1 MVARRDWLVLLSC
14 VAAAAGFIAVW
25 QLSAHLPGGFDVYMH
40 YYPNMEYAARQVLDG
55 GRGLLWNPYQS
66 CGQPFFGISSTGLLY
81 PPYWLFLLLDAQH
94 AHWVV
99 TLINLTIAGVGAFA
113 LGRTLG
119 VSRGAA
125 LCGAIAFE
133 LGNATLDVNT
143 WSPMLGGPYVWL
155 PAALC
160 CCERILRAP
169 SLRMG
174 AALAL
179 VLTFAFLPGFP
190 QIVLFTYQLIAL
202 RVAWEFATHRVA
214 RPRATLL
221 CLALGLGLPP
231 LLTAVQLLPGLE
243 MAAVSIRNRHLT
255 LNEMLEG
262 DTMSWARFRTI
273 FGKRQELFNPFAV
286 VPLLLAAAAPFRKD
300 RRRIAVFYLLTG
312 LLYWVL
318 SFGPDTRLFDWYLW
332 LPMSH
337 SFRGPSRFQWVS
349 TFCLAVLTAIGADAF
364 ARHDPSA
371 MRARE
376 RIAPVAP
383 LAAAIGVYFLSP
395 TGMWPVEWVLV
406 AALGLVGIWTLVR
419 PTPRWGMSVVLGAVA
434 VDLLAF
440 PVPSLPQGLQG
451 WSARP
456 LPMRALMPDPAL
468 LLAYRPVFDDLQRA
482 LTPQDR
488 AAIVYYQ
495 FRYGLM
501 PKSASLFSVPA
512 IQDYEPAPTE
522 RSADYA
528 VMMRTGIPLRDLKSF
543 YYGGGLASPLP
554 GPLLNLAAA
563 RYLVIDLHAP
573 EAEKVTQ
580 GVHAI
585 GGRGGIGLYENRDAL
600 PRAYFV
606 PRIEVVPDPGALL
619 QRLAS
624 GRVDP
629 RQVALVE
636 TLPPSG
642 FTGLAG
648 AATGAAVEFVTNDP
662 ERVVLRVHAPQPG
675 FLHLTDQYFPGW
687 RATVNGTPAPI
698 LRANFLFRAV
708 EVPDGDSLV
717 EFRYVP
723 VSFYVGAAISLLSG
737 LALGAAVVVSARR
750 RG

>member
-25 QLSAHLPGGFDVYMH
+25 QLAAHLPGGFDVYMH
-40 YYPNMEYAARQVLDG
+40 YYPNMEYAARQLLDG

-66 CGQPFFGISSTGLLY
+66 CGEPFFGISSTGLLY
-81 PPYWLFLLLDAQH
+81 PPYWLFLLLDPQH
-94 AHWVV
+94 AHWAV

-143 WSPMLGGPYVWL
+143 WSPMVGSPYVWL

-160 CCERILRAP
+160 CCERILRGP
-169 SLRMG
+169 SLRMS
-174 AALAL
+174 AALAI
-179 VLTFAFLPGFP
+179 VLAFALLPGFP
-190 QIVLFTYQLIAL
+190 QIVLFAYQLIAL
-202 RVAWEFATHRVA
+202 RVGWEFATRRVP
-214 RPRATLL
+214 RPWATVL
-221 CLALGLGLPP
+221 CLALGLGLPL
-231 LLTAVQLLPGLE
+231 LLTAVQLFPGLE
-243 MAAVSIRNRHLT
+243 TAALSIRNRHLT

-262 DTMSWARFRTI
+262 NTMDWARFRVV
-273 FGKRQELFNPFAV
+273 FGQRLELFNPFAV
-286 VPLLLAAAAPFRKD
+286 VPLLLAAAAPFRKEG
-300 RRRIAVFYLLTG
+300 RRITVFYLLAG

-318 SFGPDTRLFDWYLW
+318 SFGPNTWFFDWYLA

-337 SFRGPSRFQWVS
+337 SFRGPTRFMWVTS
-349 TFCLAVLTAIGADAF
+349 FCLAVLTAIGADAF
-364 ARHDPSA
+364 ARHGPSA
-371 MRARE
+371 APARE
-376 RIAPVAP
+376 RVAPIAP
-383 LAAAIGVYFLSP
+383 LAAAIGLYFLSP
-395 TGMWPVEWVLV
+395 SGLWRVEWVLV
-406 AALGLVGIWTLVR
+406 VALGVVGIWTLVR

-440 PVPSLPQGLQG
+440 PVPSLPQDLKA

-456 LPMRALMPDPAL
+456 LPMRGIMPDPAL
-468 LLAYRPVFDDLQRA
+468 LLTYRPVFDDLQRV

-488 AAIVYYQ
+488 AAIIYNQ
-495 FRYGLM
+495 FHYTVM

-512 IQDYEPAPTE
+512 IQDYEPAPSE

-528 VMMRTGIPLRDLKSF
+528 VMMRTGVPLHDLRSF

-563 RYLVIDLHAP
+563 RYLIIDLHAP
-573 EAEKVTQ
+573 DAERATKQ
-580 GVHAI
+580 LRAI
-585 GGRGGIGLYENRDAL
+585 GGRGGVGLYVNPDAL

-606 PRIEVVPDPGALL
+606 PLIEVVSDPEALL
-619 QRLAS
+619 QQLAN

-636 TLPPSG
+636 SPPPSG
-642 FTGLAG
+642 FTGVDI
-648 AATGAAVEFVTNDP
+648 AADGTVEFVTNDP
-662 ERVVLRVHAPQPG
+662 ERVVLRVHATKPG

-708 EVPDGDSLV
+708 EVPAGDSLV

-723 VSFYVGAAISLLSG
+723 MSLYLGAAVSLLSG
-737 LALGAAVVVSARR
+737 LALGAALIVSIRR
-750 RG
+750 RR